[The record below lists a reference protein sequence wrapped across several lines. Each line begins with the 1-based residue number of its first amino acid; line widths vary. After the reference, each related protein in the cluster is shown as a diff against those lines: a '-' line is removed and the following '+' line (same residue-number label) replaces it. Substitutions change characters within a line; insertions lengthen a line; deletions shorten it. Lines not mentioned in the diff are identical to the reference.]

1 MFGKLGTNYKKRM
14 QNYGQVKKESFDFER
29 IASFFL
35 SKERSEY
42 YQLISDSTW
51 NDLDFDEVFM
61 YVDRTVSKVG
71 QQYLYDTLRTIP
83 KDGKRT
89 TRVEKI
95 IHFLNEDSPA
105 KESIVAEVS
114 RLNKPAAYFLKSLFL
129 GTYIQKPQW
138 FWVVPVLSSLSAITA
153 VLTFKFSVF
162 LWVLVPLLGINF
174 IVHYWNKNNM
184 MHYANAI
191 PQLLIL
197 NQVTKKIL
205 RLGTPL
211 NDYKDVKSAVTTLNG
226 IDRKALIFKIEA
238 KMERQLNSELGQIVS
253 FLLETIKALFL
264 VEPLLLFSILSVLEN
279 KKSDIRTVF
288 YAVGEVDTA
297 LSIDAF
303 RKSLP
308 YFTVPTL
315 TGPQKSLYGKDL
327 YHPLLIEPVSNTIDL
342 SDEKSVLISGSNM
355 SGKTTFIRTIGINA
369 ILAQTIHTALARK
382 FVLPRI
388 RVHSAIR
395 IADNLLDDKSY
406 YLEEV
411 LAIKE
416 LLTESEAEAQNLFLL
431 DELFKG
437 TNTLERISIAKA
449 VLLYLHRQQN
459 LVFAATHDLELTEYL
474 HESFHYFHFT
484 EIIEDGSLSFDY
496 LLKEG
501 KLTNTNA
508 IRLLEINDYPAAV
521 IQEARAVSEQIN
533 KTTQ

>member
-1 MFGKLGTNYKKRM
+1 MGDKLRQRT
-14 QNYGQVKKESFDFER
+14 QNHGQVKTEGFDFER

-35 SKERSEY
+35 FKEQSEH

-51 NDLDFDEVFM
+51 DDLDFDEVFM
-61 YVDRTVSKVG
+61 YLDRTCSKVG

-89 TRVEKI
+89 ARFEKI
-95 IHFLNEDSPA
+95 IAFSHENSPA
-105 KESIVAEVS
+105 KDSLVTELS
-114 RLNKPAAYFLKSLFL
+114 RLNKPTVYFLKSLFI
-129 GTYIQKPQW
+129 TNYIQKPPW
-138 FWVVPVLSSLSAITA
+138 FWIIPVLSFLSVITA
-153 VLTFKFSVF
+153 GLSFNFSVF
-162 LWVLVPLLGINF
+162 LWALVPLLGINF

-197 NQVTKKIL
+197 NQVAKKIL
-205 RLGTPL
+205 RSGVPL
-211 NDYKDVKSAVTTLNG
+211 NDCEAVKSAITTLNG
-226 IDRKALIFKIEA
+226 VDRKALIFKIEA

-288 YAVGEVDTA
+288 CAVGEVDVA
-297 LSIDAF
+297 LSIDTF

-308 YFTVPTL
+308 YFALPL
-315 TGPQKSLYGKDL
+315 LIDKQKSLYGEDL
-327 YHPLLIEPVSNTIDL
+327 YHPLVIEPVSNTIEL
-342 SDEKSVLISGSNM
+342 SDGKSALISGSNM

-382 FVLPRI
+382 LVLPRI
-388 RVHSAIR
+388 SVHSAIR

-416 LLTESEAEAQNLFLL
+416 LLKESEGDTQNLFLL

-474 HESFHYFHFT
+474 HDSFHYFHFT
-484 EIIEDGSLSFDY
+484 EIIENGVLSFDY

-501 KLTNTNA
+501 KLINTNA
-508 IRLLEINDYPAAV
+508 IRLLEMNNYPTAV
-521 IQEARAVSEQIN
+521 IREARLASEQIN
-533 KTTQ
+533 KTTRL